1 MFCACVCAGG
11 VAHPASALLAAA
23 ALSGPPFAGD
33 LAPCR
38 PRAPGAPPRGPGA
51 RGPDSAPPHLYRG
64 EKGEEEGEGKEEE
77 EGGREEGDG
86 GGNPVQQHQRRQ
98 SALVHCAAPHGSG
111 RRAVAVLSPG
121 RSCCGLPGFLLP
133 LRHPRSSSSSF
144 CLLRPP
150 PPAARLP
157 LRGSPSRG
165 HPAAPPGGRGRSVL
179 PLQLGKGCRGTEGG
193 KNRKR
198 GKRQQPPSA
207 PCSS

>member
-1 MFCACVCAGG
+1 MCSVRVCAGG

-23 ALSGPPFAGD
+23 AVSGPPSPETS
-33 LAPCR
+33 LPCS

-77 EGGREEGDG
+77 EEGDG

-98 SALVHCAAPHGSG
+98 SAPVRCAAPHGSG
-111 RRAVAVLSPG
+111 RRAAAVLSPG

-133 LRHPRSSSSSF
+133 PRHPRSSSSSSF
-144 CLLRPP
+144 SLLRPT

-157 LRGSPSRG
+157 LRGSPGRG
-165 HPAAPPGGRGRSVL
+165 HPAAPPGGRGRSLL
-179 PLQLGKGCRGTEGG
+179 PLQLGKGWRGAEGG

-207 PCSS
+207 PFSS